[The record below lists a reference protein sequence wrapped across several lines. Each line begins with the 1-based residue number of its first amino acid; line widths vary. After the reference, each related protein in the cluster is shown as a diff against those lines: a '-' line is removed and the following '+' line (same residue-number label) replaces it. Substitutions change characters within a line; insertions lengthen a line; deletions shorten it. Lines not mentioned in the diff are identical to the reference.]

1 MSHATP
7 IVRGFE
13 RHDPCADSSHRAI
26 VTQLIDTIGGNA
38 SAWALTQ
45 NTVLTAVMGL
55 VEAVY
60 ANAKAN
66 LTLAESQFAP
76 ETGSELQRV
85 VKTLTTKASDQP
97 PHLNPMTK
105 AGQKAI
111 RKLALSLPSLITK
124 HTYKQVNDS
133 LGAAAAHAKAEC

>member
-66 LTLAESQFAP
+66 LTLAESQFA
-76 ETGSELQRV
+76 L
-85 VKTLTTKASDQP
+85 TLTRASFRCPGTWPVAQP
-97 PHLNPMTK
+97 
-105 AGQKAI
+105 
-111 RKLALSLPSLITK
+111 
-124 HTYKQVNDS
+124 DS
-133 LGAAAAHAKAEC
+133 N

>member
-66 LTLAESQFAP
+66 LALAESQFAP
-76 ETGSELQRV
+76 ETGSELPGV
-85 VKTLTTKASDQP
+85 INILTAKDSEQP
-97 PHLNPMTK
+97 PRGPLRR
-105 AGQKAI
+105 I
-111 RKLALSLPSLITK
+111 LS
-124 HTYKQVNDS
+124 
-133 LGAAAAHAKAEC
+133 